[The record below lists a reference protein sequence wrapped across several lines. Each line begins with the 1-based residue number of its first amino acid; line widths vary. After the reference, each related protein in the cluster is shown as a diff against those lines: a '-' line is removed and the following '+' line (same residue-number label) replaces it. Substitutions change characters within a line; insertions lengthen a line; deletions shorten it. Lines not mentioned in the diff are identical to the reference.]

1 MYKKLK
7 LIKSNLTESPD
18 DDLDVSNIKLDDTDD
33 TDDTDDMEDIVDT
46 ENNQEENPISD
57 EETNSYGAQ
66 LDELR
71 EVLPD
76 LNLNLYQIINKENEN
91 DVIYIIGKVSDDS
104 DDILM
109 LVDTKPTDINN
120 DSTDN
125 IEDTPLSDTIN
136 EDTSDLEDRFDYV
149 LLPNTYEEIN
159 TLNPRYGEG
168 LNPDHQAIMDYL
180 MNCLV
185 EINPNATDDI
195 NNQDLEY
202 PNTDDDKTER
212 GEEINNED

>member
-18 DDLDVSNIKLDDTDD
+18 DDLDVSNIKLDDTNDID
-33 TDDTDDMEDIVDT
+33 NIDNIDNMEDIVDT

-57 EETNSYGAQ
+57 EETNSYGTQ

-76 LNLNLYQIINKENEN
+76 LNLNLYQLINKENKN

-125 IEDTPLSDTIN
+125 IEDTPLSDTVN
-136 EDTSDLEDRFDYV
+136 EDTTDLEDRFDYV
-149 LLPNTYEEIN
+149 ILPNSYEEIN
-159 TLNPRYGEG
+159 TLNPRYGG
-168 LNPDHQAIMDYL
+168 DLNPDHQAIMDYL

-185 EINPNATDDI
+185 EINPDAKI
-195 NNQDLEY
+195 G
-202 PNTDDDKTER
+202 R
-212 GEEINNED
+212 AHV